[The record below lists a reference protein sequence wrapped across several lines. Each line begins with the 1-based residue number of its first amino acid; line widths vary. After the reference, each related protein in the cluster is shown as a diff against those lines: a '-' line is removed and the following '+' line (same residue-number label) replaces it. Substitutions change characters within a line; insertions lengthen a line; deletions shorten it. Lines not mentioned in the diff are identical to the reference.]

1 MVVIQHLQHDIRDL
15 VGAVGP
21 DVDDFVVALPGRDDP
36 PAILLVHVDNLFLG
50 LFDFPGLFL
59 GDDHVMHPHGDA
71 GLGCRGKPKVLEIIQ
86 YPDGFGLA
94 ALAVTVPDDIPKRA
108 LVYNDVWIPDL
119 LGPNLAEHNAAN
131 RGLDD
136 TALRI
141 PVRGLLPEVGIGQAH
156 YVVNLQ
162 FAIMV
167 RKQHLLL
174 GAEQPD
180 GLLLLAHHAARL
192 GRDVVAAK
200 RNVLGRGDDRLA
212 AGRRKDV
219 VGCHHQEAGLQL
231 GLDGQRDMHR
241 HLVTVKVGVVGTASQ
256 RMQTDGLPL
265 DQGRLKGLDGKPVQG
280 RRTIQ
285 QDRVLPGHLLEHVPN
300 LRCLAVDQFL
310 GGTNGVNV
318 AEILEPADDERL
330 KQHERHFLWQTALVQ
345 LELGTDHDH
354 RSAGVVH
361 ALAEQVLAEAPALA
375 LEHVAQRLERT
386 VAGTGHGAAVAAV
399 VE

>member
-1 MVVIQHLQHDIRDL
+1 
-15 VGAVGP
+15 
-21 DVDDFVVALPGRDDP
+21 
-36 PAILLVHVDNLFLG
+36 
-50 LFDFPGLFL
+50 
-59 GDDHVMHPHGDA
+59 
-71 GLGCRGKPKVLEIIQ
+71 
-86 YPDGFGLA
+86 
-94 ALAVTVPDDIPKRA
+94 
-108 LVYNDVWIPDL
+108 
-119 LGPNLAEHNAAN
+119 
-131 RGLDD
+131 
-136 TALRI
+136 
-141 PVRGLLPEVGIGQAH
+141 
-156 YVVNLQ
+156 
-162 FAIMV
+162 MV

-212 AGRRKDV
+212 AGRRKNV

-241 HLVTVKVGVVGTASQ
+241 HLVTVKVGVVGTACQ
-256 RMQTDGLPL
+256 RMQADGLPL

-285 QDRVLPGHLLEHVPN
+285 QDRVLPGHLIEHVPN
-300 LRCLAVDQFL
+300 LGRLAVDQFL

-330 KQHERHFLWQTALVQ
+330 EQHERHFLWQTALVQ